1 MLIKLS
7 SWSYLEIRMQDEAT
21 VKGLIIVPLKWLK
34 SSNIW
39 EQSTNQSYIQEEIR
53 AD

>member
-7 SWSYLEIRMQDEAT
+7 SWSHLEIRMQDEVT
-21 VKGLIIVPLKWLK
+21 VQRLIIVPQMVEEFK
-34 SSNIW
+34 SLGTI
-39 EQSTNQSYIQEEIR
+39 STNQSYIQEEIR